1 MQTVNLAIAADAN
14 IEYREDGTLVV
25 RPNTSK
31 EYGDWGARRTTPMH
45 PNRPDNYAR
54 YQVPGTHHH
63 LALLGGIL
71 GGCRLS
77 QIAVMSHTAKEM
89 LINGDLVDIE
99 FTADKDVVCL
109 VANDYIINTTIIG
122 PHRQLRLPV
131 PDGVEIVILRYS
143 DGWHRI
149 DYKISRK
156 SEKVTPLSPAD
167 IAIAILNGTSDSVL
181 PNRPNTPR
189 GELLC
194 VNDACVLT
202 SKLDALIVVADRRGV
217 RSITSVEDGGCAVY
231 AAVGNTITEIYVDD
245 SGTVVNDYVAVA
257 RLTPTPMEQL
267 QAYIKDNIGKRVN
280 VTLSVDEIRVKYDA
294 FLSEHGYALTSVGI
308 TSAGKYIWASD
319 KPIALMCRDF
329 KTDTIY
335 IAPWSSDVLDSNIL
349 YLADAITGVVS
360 DLDVLNGILSSGGRC
375 DDCHRAATNVKVE
388 ERRYV
393 PFIEYYKSLNVD
405 PYRIDTTWSAT
416 KFRDMHGANLSAVN
430 NLMLV
435 TSSGVC
441 PWVGTTYALEERLML
456 SYLTADGQLLI
467 GRYTTLSKNDYM
479 EAIKAITGMDYD
491 VSVLDRLFGTSN
503 GVPVNTPTSNPD

>member
-89 LINGDLVDIE
+89 LISGDLVDIE

-109 VANDYIINTTIIG
+109 VANDCIINTTIIG

-349 YLADAITGVVS
+349 YLADALRGGNYSIKTLSKILQTTGRHTGCPSHCSVPKHLTEDIKYTPLRDYITPLDIVDIDSTTYSPMTIKTVVGKKYDGVEGLS
-360 DLDVLNGILSSGGRC
+360 IL
-375 DDCHRAATNVKVE
+375 
-388 ERRYV
+388 
-393 PFIEYYKSLNVD
+393 
-405 PYRIDTTWSAT
+405 
-416 KFRDMHGANLSAVN
+416 
-430 NLMLV
+430 
-435 TSSGVC
+435 TSKGVC
-441 PWVGTTYALEERLML
+441 PWMEVTPKDVTRIALMYPCVATKTLYVTHYSAATKGQYNDCVG
-456 SYLTADGQLLI
+456 DI
-467 GRYTTLSKNDYM
+467 NDVIQS
-479 EAIKAITGMDYD
+479 AAT
-491 VSVLDRLFGTSN
+491 
-503 GVPVNTPTSNPD
+503 